1 MSISRL
7 VAALSN
13 EQARALIELL
23 ENPVMPSP
31 QQAAEPEPAVR
42 ARRGRKSVKID
53 DKLLAARRASYAKTR
68 AEKRKAAK
76 KVAIAPPAPAAK
88 SEAEDGRPKNPVM
101 PAKPSGADEVG

>member
-53 DKLLAARRASYAKTR
+53 EQAVSRAARQL
-68 AEKRKAAK
+68 RKD
-76 KVAIAPPAPAAK
+76 P
-88 SEAEDGRPKNPVM
+88 R
-101 PAKPSGADEVG
+101 